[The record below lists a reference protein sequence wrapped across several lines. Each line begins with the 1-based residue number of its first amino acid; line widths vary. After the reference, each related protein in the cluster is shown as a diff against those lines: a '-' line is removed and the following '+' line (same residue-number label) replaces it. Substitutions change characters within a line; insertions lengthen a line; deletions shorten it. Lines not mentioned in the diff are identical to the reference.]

1 MLIHA
6 EHKMLLRLLRLALD
20 NAELSEE
27 SIEMLDAAGWHQLIC
42 TATMGGVASLAFD
55 GYVKSGLNDSPDC
68 PLNSKKMRKLRL
80 SWMGLEIPQR
90 KNYER
95 QLKVL
100 RKLQTFF
107 HRHGI
112 EMQVLKGYP
121 LSLCYPKPELRT
133 ASDID
138 IYCAE
143 DYERS
148 NKLIEKTGVT
158 VDYSQHKHSVFTIE
172 GVPVENH
179 YHFLNVHGH
188 RSSRQLEKLLHE
200 KGISSPSAT
209 LLYLLRHSAENFTA
223 SQGRIRQVIDCGLY
237 ARKYN
242 ADIDWQWLCDTA
254 TLVGMK
260 QYVDIVF
267 AICVRYMGFSASLF
281 PECEVDSELLNRSL
295 NDILC
300 PEFNDEHPANI
311 MAELIY
317 KMRRWRSNMWKHRI
331 VYANE
336 NLMTTFL
343 TQAWSHVLKPS
354 SIVYGMSEGK

>member
-1 MLIHA
+1 
-6 EHKMLLRLLRLALD
+6 MLLRLLRLALD
-20 NAELSEE
+20 NAERSEE
-27 SIEMLDAAGWHQLIC
+27 RIEMLDAAGWHQLIR
-42 TATMGGVASLAFD
+42 TATKGGVASLAFD

-68 PLNSKKMRKLRL
+68 LLNSKKMRKLRL
-80 SWMGLEIPQR
+80 SWMVLEIPQR
-90 KNYER
+90 KNYEH

-172 GVPVENH
+172 GVLVENH

-188 RSSRQLEKLLHE
+188 RSSRQLERLLHE

-260 QYVDIVF
+260 QYEVSGLLCVIV
-267 AICVRYMGFSASLF
+267 
-281 PECEVDSELLNRSL
+281 P
-295 NDILC
+295 
-300 PEFNDEHPANI
+300 
-311 MAELIY
+311 
-317 KMRRWRSNMWKHRI
+317 
-331 VYANE
+331 
-336 NLMTTFL
+336 
-343 TQAWSHVLKPS
+343 
-354 SIVYGMSEGK
+354 